1 MSVLRSIWPLCIAI
15 YVSTLGT
22 DAVFE
27 NIEIGSIAA
36 KSALEATVLVAIML
50 PLLAFFMRQ
59 AVRIKSEEKVVDAT
73 QELALHQYALD
84 QAVIF
89 ATTDVRGRI
98 TWANDMFCEI
108 SGYTRQ
114 DLIGQDHR
122 ILKSD
127 THSKE
132 SFREMYRQ
140 IANGKIWRGQLC
152 NKAKDGS
159 LYWVDT
165 TIVPKLGNTNKPIG
179 YVAIRIDISAQKA
192 AEQASRASEQEAL
205 RKSVQINAIIANMS
219 QGLCMYDDKQRI
231 VVSN

>member
-1 MSVLRSIWPLCIAI
+1 M
-15 YVSTLGT
+15 
-22 DAVFE
+22 
-27 NIEIGSIAA
+27 
-36 KSALEATVLVAIML
+36 
-50 PLLAFFMRQ
+50 
-59 AVRIKSEEKVVDAT
+59 
-73 QELALHQYALD
+73 
-84 QAVIF
+84 IF

-114 DLIGQDHR
+114 ELIGQDHR

-127 THSKE
+127 AHSKE
-132 SFREMYRQ
+132 FFREMYRQ

-152 NKAKDGS
+152 NRAKDGS

-192 AEQASRASEQEAL
+192 ARQALRASEQEAL
-205 RKSVQINAIIANMS
+205 RKSVHQHDHRQHVARA
-219 QGLCMYDDKQRI
+219 
-231 VVSN
+231 VHV